1 MDTLSNEKNV
11 GKSKYSKATTKSITS
26 DQKFALNDL
35 IHQAEAL
42 TKFVIGKKVIN
53 NSRTPSSLHAES
65 TPHKEQKKKQKGNKV
80 DWMPILAEKEENV
93 EIIKFD
99 EFLKAK
105 FEFRIPNIIFDFF
118 K

>member
-1 MDTLSNEKNV
+1 M
-11 GKSKYSKATTKSITS
+11 
-26 DQKFALNDL
+26 